1 MRFQL
6 AQFNHAR
13 AVAPL
18 DAPPMAG
25 FIEALGRINALADA
39 APGFVWRL
47 EGDDTSG
54 VAAVAPSDPLLIL
67 NLSVWDDPDRLFDY
81 VYRGE
86 HNRMMLRRREWFE
99 KANAPQLV
107 LWWIPEGHRPSVD
120 EGFARLE
127 LLRAHGPCADAFTL
141 KRRFPPPM
149 ARGCV

>member
-1 MRFQL
+1 VSFHL

-13 AVAPL
+13 AVAPI

-47 EGDDTSG
+47 EGDDAST
-54 VAAVAPSDPLLIL
+54 VAAVAASDPLLIL
-67 NLSVWDDPDRLFDY
+67 NMSVWESSEALFDY

-86 HNRMMLRRREWFE
+86 HNQMMLRRREWFE
-99 KANAPQLV
+99 KATAPQLV
-107 LWWIPEGHRPSVD
+107 LWWIPRGHLPTVD

-127 LLRAHGPCADAFTL
+127 LLRARGPTPDAFTF
-141 KRRFPPPM
+141 KRRFPPPVHSS
-149 ARGCV
+149 R